1 MASDVFEEDPFE
13 AVAEL
18 ANDPGDVGP
27 EVTLV
32 VRAPAAS
39 CLAERLAWVSGKE
52 DVEGAGKW
60 SCVECGNVIP
70 DRGGGEVSGALCRD
84 KG

>member
-1 MASDVFEEDPFE
+1 MARDVFEEDPFE
-13 AVAEL
+13 AGTKF

-27 EVTLV
+27 EVALV
-32 VRAPAAS
+32 VGTLALS
-39 CLAERLAWVSGKE
+39 GLAERLTWVSGH
-52 DVEGAGKW
+52 EGIEGPGEW
-60 SCVECGNVIP
+60 LGVECGNVIP